1 MQKLTATAVKQAK
14 PKDKP
19 YKLADGGGLYVHV
32 KSTGKYWRYKY
43 RFANKEKL
51 LALGIYPETSLADV
65 RKLHQEARANLAN
78 GIDPSTLRQAVK
90 EARQDSLTNS
100 FEVVALEW
108 LEKRGASDL
117 FIIITLCL
125 KFHSQSLCRLR

>member
-1 MQKLTATAVKQAK
+1 MQKLAATAVNQAK

-51 LALGIYPETSLADV
+51 LALGLYPETSLAVNRYHFLRHLTASVDNF
-65 RKLHQEARANLAN
+65 LH
-78 GIDPSTLRQAVK
+78 TLQAT
-90 EARQDSLTNS
+90 ADSWIYA
-100 FEVVALEW
+100 VACCY
-108 LEKRGASDL
+108 K
-117 FIIITLCL
+117 TLHYNRTH
-125 KFHSQSLCRLR
+125 HSSPHLS